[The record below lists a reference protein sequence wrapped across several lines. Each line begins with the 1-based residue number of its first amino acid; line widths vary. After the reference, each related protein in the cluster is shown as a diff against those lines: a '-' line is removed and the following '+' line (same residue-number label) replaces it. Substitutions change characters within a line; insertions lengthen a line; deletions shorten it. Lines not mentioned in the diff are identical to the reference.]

1 MWRMRPLRSARR
13 TVLPSLPLRPEC
25 PAEPL
30 RDVLR
35 LLQSDGN
42 VRRAAAD
49 RLRGQ
54 VQIRL
59 PRACRAFLRQHGR
72 NHLLRRILRLFPRRA
87 VIQFRREIR
96 VIVEHFVRGHGFG
109 QIRRRFF
116 RASGRI
122 SPCISCVSCGA
133 STAIVG
139 LVGIVGCVHCI
150 IGGFCSVSGTASAV
164 CCIGAGCAGMSF
176 QLYVAGSPTPLARA
190 ASAARRSESAA
201 VLPQPAPSGTS
212 AA

>member
-25 PAEPL
+25 PAD
-30 RDVLR
+30 RCGDVLR

-116 RASGRI
+116 RGFRQNF
-122 SPCISCVSCGA
+122 PLHLLRFLRR

-164 CCIGAGCAGMSF
+164 CAS
-176 QLYVAGSPTPLARA
+176 ARA
-190 ASAARRSESAA
+190 ARACHSSCMSPDPQRRWARLLRCS
-201 VLPQPAPSGTS
+201 
-212 AA
+212 